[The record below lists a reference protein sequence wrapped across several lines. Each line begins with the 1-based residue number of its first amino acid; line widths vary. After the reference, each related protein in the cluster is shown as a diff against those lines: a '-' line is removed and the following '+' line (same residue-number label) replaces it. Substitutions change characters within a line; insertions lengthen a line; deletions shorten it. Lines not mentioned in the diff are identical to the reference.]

1 MLPYALVALLL
12 QSPAADARQI
22 ALSAIHVVAEIDAS
36 KLKGDLVRL
45 AWSPD
50 GTQFYLQTVERD
62 GRGNVKQTRHYLA
75 SIGSKDVKSAV
86 GEPDWASKYWTWK
99 SGQAS
104 PAAATFKI
112 DVSSRQ
118 ETARA
123 TAAPTGGALAKGGAA
138 DPAAGTTLQD
148 VASAADTAQ
157 VQTIYSLKVKSETIG
172 EWINEAVI
180 PGVNFAWA
188 PAPNALLIFAKREGG
203 PLAVLDPAGHKQ
215 ELTGAKTAILPAWS
229 NDATKLAWL
238 ERKDKKKYD
247 LKIAEITAR

>member
-1 MLPYALVALLL
+1 MLVAALV
-12 QSPAADARQI
+12 QSPASDARQV
-22 ALSAIHVVAEIDAS
+22 ALSAIQIVAEVDAG

-50 GTQFYLQTVERD
+50 GRQFYLQTIERD
-62 GRGNVKQTRHYLA
+62 SRGNVKQTRHYLA
-75 SIGSKDVKSAV
+75 STASKDVKSADA
-86 GEPDWASKYWTWK
+86 EPEWASKYWTWK

-104 PAAATFKI
+104 PGAATFKI

-118 ETARA
+118 ETVRA

-148 VASAADTAQ
+148 VASASDSAQ

-188 PAPNALLIFAKREGG
+188 PAPTALLIFAKRDGG
-203 PLAVLDPAGHKQ
+203 PLMVLDAAARRQ
-215 ELTGAKTAILPAWS
+215 ELAGAKAAILPAWS
-229 NDATKLAWL
+229 NDGTKLAWL
-238 ERKDKKKYD
+238 ERKDRKKFD
-247 LKIAEITAR
+247 LKIAEIAAR